1 MELKT
6 ALTLVNTPQLI
17 TDTKQ
22 VWADLGAGT
31 GFFTQAL
38 ARYLQ
43 PGSTLIAVDK
53 GKADLE
59 KIPTPKGMIL
69 HTIKADFTDS
79 DLKLEGL
86 TGVLMANS
94 LHYVKDK
101 TAFIKNIERSFAQE
115 GKGSFLIVEYDTEQ
129 ANPWVPYPINFS
141 SLKELFN
148 KAGYA
153 SVVKINETPS
163 VYGAK
168 NIYSAWIS

>member
-1 MELKT
+1 MEQKT
-6 ALTLVNTPQLI
+6 ALALINTPQLI

-59 KIPTPKGMIL
+59 KIQVPKEMIL
-69 HTIKADFTDS
+69 QTLKADFTDS

-101 TAFIKNIERSFAQE
+101 TAFIKNIERSFAE
-115 GKGSFLIVEYDTEQ
+115 KGNFLIVEYDTEQ
-129 ANPWVPYPINFS
+129 ANPWVPYPVNFS

-163 VYGAK
+163 AYGAK

>member
-6 ALTLVNTPQLI
+6 ALTLINTPQLI

-43 PGSTLIAVDK
+43 PGSTIIAVDK
-53 GKADLE
+53 GRNDLE
-59 KIPTPKGMIL
+59 KIPTPKGMNL
-69 HTIKADFTDS
+69 QTIKADFTDS
-79 DLKLEGL
+79 DLRLEGL
-86 TGVLMANS
+86 TGILMANS

-101 TAFIKNIERSFAQE
+101 TAFIKNIERSFA

-129 ANPWVPYPINFS
+129 ANPWVPYPLSFQSLQKLFS
-141 SLKELFN
+141 A
-148 KAGYA
+148 AGY
-153 SVVKINETPS
+153 STIEKISTTPS
-163 VYGAK
+163 AYGPRDMYA
-168 NIYSAWIS
+168 AWIQ